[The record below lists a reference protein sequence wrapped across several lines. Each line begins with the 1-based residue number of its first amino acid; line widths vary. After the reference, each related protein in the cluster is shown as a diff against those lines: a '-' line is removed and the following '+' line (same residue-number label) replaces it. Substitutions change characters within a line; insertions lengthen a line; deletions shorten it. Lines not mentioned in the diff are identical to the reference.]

1 MRSLTALDCWVR
13 QLNRSITGISSNWH
27 VNLSMHVKANSVK
40 TSTCRHSCNSVLLI
54 HISEWLISLEWFYA
68 LSTFQERISSFTG
81 GFDLV
86 RILRWASNFEIL
98 LYRSIITCQNR
109 LNSILL
115 HEKNAA
121 KSQNEFI
128 SVWRTVE
135 AKKKEHAGIKR
146 NDIRNGWQNSLFAM
160 LSHE

>member
-54 HISEWLISLEWFYA
+54 HISGWLISLEWFYA

-86 RILRWASNFEIL
+86 RILRWASIFEIL
-98 LYRSIITCQNR
+98 LYRSIITYN
-109 LNSILL
+109 NMSKSIEQHLVAWKKCGKIPEWIHFSL
-115 HEKNAA
+115 ANCW
-121 KSQNEFI
+121 S
-128 SVWRTVE
+128 
-135 AKKKEHAGIKR
+135 KKKRTRR
-146 NDIRNGWQNSLFAM
+146 NQKEWY
-160 LSHE
+160 